1 MVTGFASAAV
11 HVAVTCMP
19 CLAESRTEGS
29 LAVQF
34 ALTIIAVFAGHG
46 PLPPPRR
53 YDAVKT
59 WPFAGAAALCS
70 TVAEGGATRK
80 PTTLQSLELPALA
93 MDSNAAQSRLL
104 KNTLYETMVG
114 SPFLLDNP
122 AICASVSKHPVILR
136 TETARFLCTAAPR
149 PSLEESWEIDE
160 LILYCLAVHALR
172 VSILGL
178 NAQPDHQTF
187 EKPWKP

>member
-1 MVTGFASAAV
+1 MVTGFARAAV

-29 LAVQF
+29 LAVQL

-53 YDAVKT
+53 YDALKI
-59 WPFAGAAALCS
+59 WLLAGAAAVCS

-122 AICASVSKHPVILR
+122 AFQS
-136 TETARFLCTAAPR
+136 FLERKRPAFMHGLPCFAE
-149 PSLEESWEIDE
+149 PSLCSSQPGRKPGIDE
-160 LILYCLAVHALR
+160 LILSCPAVPALR
-172 VSILGL
+172 ASILGL
-178 NAQPDHQTF
+178 NAQPCHRKF
-187 EKPWKP
+187 